1 MSVESILE
9 DFKTRNP
16 ECWKD
21 TSKRIIKKI
30 APNCPVEKVIAVC
43 FSKKN
48 KSGAVFTDSAVYI
61 KDWSNDKYA
70 FSYANIR
77 EVSLSNDFKR
87 IGIATKDENTKI
99 ENGIWFSI
107 SDVFEMDRARNTVKD
122 LFMNLAKECENT
134 PKSELIKTMRY
145 DWRNKYSQES
155 QEKFNKKFEI
165 VFSLVVISLAL
176 FGIVKCTQGYLAE
189 QKEIK
194 EQNERMEAFKRDT
207 SNYTVKNLRWC
218 ETYGKSMGM
227 GYEIRTNPILIKV
240 NNMHVVS
247 IDDWWVSDGTNSDV
261 VQIWWPDNNVQ
272 QELKDLYYRGAHFNA
287 YCEIVT
293 GQLEI
298 LWIE

>member
-9 DFKTRNP
+9 EFKTRNP

-21 TSKRIIKKI
+21 TSKKIIKKI
-30 APNCPVEKVIAVC
+30 AQKCPMEKVIAVC
-43 FSKKN
+43 FSKEN

-61 KDWSNDKYA
+61 KNYDDKYA
-70 FSYANIR
+70 ISYGNIKD
-77 EVSLSNDFKR
+77 VSRDKDF
-87 IGIATKDENTKI
+87 ITITAKDINPHICFFAST
-99 ENGIWFSI
+99 
-107 SDVFEMDRARNTVKD
+107 VFEIKKWEGAAVED

-134 PKSELIKTMRY
+134 PKSELIKTMGD
-145 DWRNKYSQES
+145 DWRSKQES

-165 VFSLVVISLAL
+165 VFSLVIISLAL

-247 IDDWWVSDGTNSDV
+247 IDNWLVSDGTNSDV
-261 VQIWWPDNNVQ
+261 VQIRWPDNNVQ

-287 YCEIVT
+287 YCEIIT
-293 GQLEI
+293 GQLDI

>member
-9 DFKTRNP
+9 EFKTKNP

-21 TSKRIIKKI
+21 TSKKIIKKI
-30 APNCPVEKVIAVC
+30 APKCPVEKVIAVC
-43 FSKKN
+43 FSKEN

-61 KDWSNDKYA
+61 KNYDNKYA
-70 FSYANIR
+70 ISYGNIKD
-77 EVSLSNDFKR
+77 VSRDKDF
-87 IGIATKDENTKI
+87 ITITVKDINPHICFFAST
-99 ENGIWFSI
+99 
-107 SDVFEMDRARNTVKD
+107 VFEIKKWEGAAVED

-134 PKSELIKTMRY
+134 PKSELIQTIV
-145 DWRNKYSQES
+145 D
-155 QEKFNKKFEI
+155 EKDVKKEMDKHYRIFC
-165 VFSLVVISLAL
+165 LVIIGLAL